1 MRLPED
7 FNQYK
12 SDGRVIDLD
21 LNDPSMA
28 QSDKPG
34 EKTTALRLA
43 EWLRLYGWTVSTQH
57 SGEMRIGGRTARQ
70 DESVAKLELVLLD
83 EFSRSG
89 CVYY

>member
-43 EWLRLYGWTVSTQH
+43 EWLRLYGQERTTIAYRARP
-57 SGEMRIGGRTARQ
+57 SG
-70 DESVAKLELVLLD
+70 
-83 EFSRSG
+83 
-89 CVYY
+89 